1 MGVLD
6 FPIRQFFVLIQLDE
20 TDRVTRFEQTYR
32 FVKPPGMSV
41 GEVLRE
47 WVTTTSPPE
56 PGPPR
61 SRSGPKRGLH

>member
-47 WVTTTSPPE
+47 WVATTSPPE
-56 PGPPR
+56 PGPP
-61 SRSGPKRGLH
+61 